1 MSQNTPLREFPA
13 VRRKYITLKSCVRKK
28 SLKSII
34 SASKKLDDI
43 QQIQHKASRNLEEEQ
58 IKTKISRRKEI
69 IKTRTEIN
77 KTENRKLVE
86 KISKTK
92 SCFSETTNTSDKY
105 LARQMRKK
113 KEKAQIIK
121 IRNEEVT
128 QLQIQY
134 ILKGKYM

>member
-43 QQIQHKASRNLEEEQ
+43 QQIQHKASRNIGNNIVKRGNQ
-58 IKTKISRRKEI
+58 STRKV
-69 IKTRTEIN
+69 KSIN
-77 KTENRKLVE
+77 E
-86 KISKTK
+86 TK

-105 LARQMRKK
+105 LARRMRKK

-128 QLQIQY
+128 QLQISIY
-134 ILKGKYM
+134 IKRTIYLTT